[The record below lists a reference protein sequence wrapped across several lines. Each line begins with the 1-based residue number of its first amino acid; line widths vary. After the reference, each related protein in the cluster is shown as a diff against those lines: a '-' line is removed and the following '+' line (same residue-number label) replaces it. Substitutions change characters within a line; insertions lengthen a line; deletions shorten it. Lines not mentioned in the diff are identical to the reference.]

1 MTPTKDPA
9 ESVVVAFDFAA
20 ELTSITSATVAVSV
34 HGPGVDPNVAAM
46 LEGAHQI
53 SGSTVLQRVRGGV
66 APLEY
71 MLRCVATR
79 GSDVIVRAGVMPVRQ
94 AAS

>member
-1 MTPTKDPA
+1 MSEPLEIIAAPFT
-9 ESVVVAFDFAA
+9 VWVAPVGTAFPF
-20 ELTSITSATVAVSV
+20 V
-34 HGPGVDPNVAAM
+34 N
-46 LEGAHQI
+46 
-53 SGSTVLQRVRGGV
+53 V